1 MDDLGKKWYVLL
13 ADTYALYLKTQ
24 NYHWHVKGPQ
34 FKSLHGLFELQYQE
48 LAEAVDAIAERLL
61 IMGHKA
67 PATFKEYD
75 RLKTISDGDSSAPAN
90 QMLID
95 LASDHQSLINDLN
108 QTMALAQKMNDEGSA
123 NLLGDRISAH
133 EKAHWM
139 LKTSTE

>member
-1 MDDLGKKWYVLL
+1 MTDVKNKLALAL

-34 FKSLHGLFELQYQE
+34 FRSLHGLFEMQYLE
-48 LAEAVDAIAERLL
+48 LAEAVDEIAERML

-75 RLKTISDGDSSAPAN
+75 DLKRIEDGNSDNDAN
-90 QMLID
+90 QMVTE
-95 LASDHQSLINDLN
+95 LASDHNKLVKDLN
-108 QTMALAQKMNDEGSA
+108 QAMAIAQENNDEGTA
-123 NLLGDRISAH
+123 NLLADRIAAH

-139 LKTSTE
+139 LKASSV